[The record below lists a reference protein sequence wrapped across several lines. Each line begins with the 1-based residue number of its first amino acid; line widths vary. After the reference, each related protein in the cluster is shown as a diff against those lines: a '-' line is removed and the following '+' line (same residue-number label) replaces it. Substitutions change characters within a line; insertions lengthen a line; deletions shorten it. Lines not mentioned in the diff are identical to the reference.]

1 MRWAGLR
8 ASISML
14 AWTSVL
20 AATFAT
26 GCAAHRAAKA
36 TTAVATAYVSTDPT
50 GPPISGALGVS
61 VGDGPPGTV
70 VTLTAIRCP
79 PQGSKPDAIFW
90 RDSAHPDNLGGLPV
104 PNVVRTGD
112 ALQAT
117 FVVPSDAPTGDGFF
131 ETYCG
136 AKAQGAMAGFT
147 VDPP

>member
-1 MRWAGLR
+1 M
-8 ASISML
+8 
-14 AWTSVL
+14 L

-26 GCAAHRAAKA
+26 ACSAHGAVKA
-36 TTAVATAYVSTDPT
+36 GAGVATPGGSTDPAA
-50 GPPISGALGVS
+50 PPISGGLGVS

-70 VTLTAIRCP
+70 ITLNAIRCP
-79 PQGSKPDAIFW
+79 PQGSKPDVIFW
-90 RDSAHPDNLGGLPV
+90 RDSAHPDNKGGLPLTRI
-104 PNVVRTGD
+104 VRSGD

-117 FVVPSDAPTGDGFF
+117 FVVPSNAPVGLATF